1 MPEEAKEEIKQETND
16 ESKMEIVSFEVKEIE
31 AIKNEIHELCIGVKS
46 AD

>member
-16 ESKMEIVSFEVKEIE
+16 ESKKEIVRSEVKEIE
-31 AIKNEIHELCIGVKS
+31 AIKSEIHELCIGTKS